1 MNVQILTNTLN
12 MQSDGRQS
20 VEARC
25 ATFEAPDHVVETA
38 CSQELRSDLFRCCKE
53 IQMHLVKTAST
64 VMTSGNFYFK
74 IDPSDQLYLIFVTCL
89 KVDKLA
95 PCLNGHRPVVL
106 GLKIT
111 SPTNEMNR
119 V

>member
-1 MNVQILTNTLN
+1 
-12 MQSDGRQS
+12 
-20 VEARC
+20 
-25 ATFEAPDHVVETA
+25 
-38 CSQELRSDLFRCCKE
+38 
-53 IQMHLVKTAST
+53 MHLVKTAST

-74 IDPSDQLYLIFVTCL
+74 IDPSDQVYLIFATCL

-106 GLKIT
+106 GIKIT
-111 SPTNEMNR
+111 SHSNERSR